1 MNKETLNRAKKLEG
15 DIKSIEVL
23 LEECKKNHWLMVTS
37 PRPYNEGQSRRFQ
50 KELAQW
56 LEERKEVYEKELEE
70 L

>member
-1 MNKETLNRAKKLEG
+1 MNKETLNRAKELEG

-23 LEECKKNHWLMVTS
+23 LEEHKKEHWLMVTS

-50 KELAQW
+50 EELAQW
-56 LEERKEVYEKELEE
+56 LEERKEAYETELEK

>member
-1 MNKETLNRAKKLEG
+1 MDKETLNRAKELEE

-23 LEECKKNHWLMVTS
+23 LEERKKRHWLIVTS
-37 PRPYNEGQSRRFQ
+37 PRPYNEGQSERFQ

-56 LEERKEVYEKELEE
+56 LEERKEAYKKELEE

>member
-1 MNKETLNRAKKLEG
+1 MNKETLNRAKELEG

-23 LEECKKNHWLMVTS
+23 LEEHKKEHWLMVTS

-50 KELAQW
+50 EELAQW
-56 LEERKEVYEKELEE
+56 LEERKEAYEKELEK

>member
-1 MNKETLNRAKKLEG
+1 MNKETLNRAKELEG

-23 LEECKKNHWLMVTS
+23 LEEHKKSHWLMVTS

-50 KELAQW
+50 EELAQW
-56 LEERKEVYEKELEE
+56 LEERKEAYEKELEK

>member
-1 MNKETLNRAKKLEG
+1 MNKETLNRAKELEG

-23 LEECKKNHWLMVTS
+23 LEEHKKKHWLMVIS

-50 KELAQW
+50 EELAQW
-56 LEERKEVYEKELEE
+56 LEERKEAYEKELEK